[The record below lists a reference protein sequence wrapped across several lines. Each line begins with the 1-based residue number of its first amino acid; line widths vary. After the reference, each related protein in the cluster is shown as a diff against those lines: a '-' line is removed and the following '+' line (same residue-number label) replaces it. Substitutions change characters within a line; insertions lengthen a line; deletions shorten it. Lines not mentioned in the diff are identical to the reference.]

1 MLKGGAAGMSP
12 MGEMTI
18 ITVTMTGAILVD
30 VLVLGVILSADVVL
44 VVAAAPLDNVLAAVA
59 MVRLDLP
66 VPPDS
71 ASALQ

>member
-1 MLKGGAAGMSP
+1 MSP

-18 ITVTMTGAILVD
+18 ITVMMTGAILVD
-30 VLVLGVILSADVVL
+30 VLVLGVILSADAVL
-44 VVAAAPLDNVLAAVA
+44 VAAAAPLDNVLAAVA